1 MSASVLA
8 SAKGSVAELALV
20 LLLWCEGGFSRGRGW
35 GFSGGRRN
43 GGDAC
48 TWHRGRWSVAWVRVG
63 RGLRSENWRAL
74 ATATRRTTTAWV
86 GVDSDG
92 LATMVGHSGKRI
104 GKPPRTIVEI
114 ALTPCSLARAPVGF
128 KVCRLDCEGRC
139 SSLGSMC
146 RSWNRPGGAGDK
158 MAAMAK

>member
-63 RGLRSENWRAL
+63 AGFAKREL
-74 ATATRRTTTAWV
+74 ASSSNGNKAGDDDGV
-86 GVDSDG
+86 GGVDSDG
-92 LATMVGHSGKRI
+92 LATMGGHSGKRI
-104 GKPPRTIVEI
+104 G
-114 ALTPCSLARAPVGF
+114 SLLER
-128 KVCRLDCEGRC
+128 
-139 SSLGSMC
+139 
-146 RSWNRPGGAGDK
+146 
-158 MAAMAK
+158 

>member
-35 GFSGGRRN
+35 GFSGGRRH
-43 GGDAC
+43 GGYAC

-63 RGLRSENWRAL
+63 QGLRSENWRAL
-74 ATATRRTTTAWV
+74 ATETRRTTTAW
-86 GVDSDG
+86 GA
-92 LATMVGHSGKRI
+92 LTATGWQRWWALGKTDWQ
-104 GKPPRTIVEI
+104 PPRTIVEI
-114 ALTPCSLARAPVGF
+114 AQTPCSLARAPVGF